1 MKRYKWL
8 IWTLIILLV
17 GVGIWFWK
25 FRTKEQ
31 PIVLETEHPHYGFI
45 ATSVTAT
52 GTLQPVDTVS
62 VGTQVSGTISKVY
75 VDFNDKVKQG
85 QLLAELDKTILQAQ
99 VDQIA
104 ANLQQAK
111 STEEYQSS
119 NYNRQKQL
127 LDVGA
132 ISRADYETAL
142 NQYNS
147 ARDNVNSIAAQL
159 KAAKKNLFYANIYS
173 PTNGT
178 VLSRNISVG
187 QTVAASLNTPTLF
200 VIAKDLTK
208 MQVQA
213 AIDEADIG
221 NVKAG
226 QRVTFTVDAF
236 PDNVFEGKVD
246 EVRLRPS
253 VSANVVTYST
263 IINAPN
269 SDMKLKPGM
278 TANITVFTQEI
289 QNALL
294 VSAKATRFRP
304 DSSLYKKYKIE
315 GGGLHKGDRKN
326 DMQHIGSEGPKD
338 STNTGYAGKR
348 KRDSLQTG
356 SGAKTAMVWIKKD
369 STLTRRV
376 IKIGLSDDTNVQ
388 VLSGLTTDDEVVTG
402 AQQLTSGGKGS
413 SGAARSPFMPQRRG
427 GSSSGNRG
435 GSGGGGTGGGGRSR
449 EEFKK

>member
-17 GVGIWFWK
+17 GIGIWFWK
-25 FRTKEQ
+25 FREKEQ

-85 QLLAELDKTILQAQ
+85 QLIAELDKTILQAQ

-111 STEEYQSS
+111 STQEYQSS

-159 KAAKKNLFYANIYS
+159 KAAQKNLYYANIYS

-178 VLSRNISVG
+178 VLSRNVSVG

-213 AIDEADIG
+213 AVDEADIG

-236 PDNVFEGKVD
+236 PDNVFEGKVE

-269 SDMKLKPGM
+269 EDMKLKPGM
-278 TANITVFTQEI
+278 TANITVYTQEI

-315 GGGLHKGDRKN
+315 GGGLHKGGDRKGGE
-326 DMQHIGSEGPKD
+326 MRIGSAVSKD
-338 STNTGYAGKR
+338 STNTGFIGKK

-388 VLSGLTTDDEVVTG
+388 VLSGLTTDDEIVTG
-402 AQQLTSGGKGS
+402 AQQISTTGKSS

-427 GSSSGNRG
+427 GSGGGNRSG
-435 GSGGGGTGGGGRSR
+435 SGSGGGGSNSSSGGRSR
-449 EEFKK
+449 

>member
-25 FRTKEQ
+25 FREKEQ
-31 PIVLETEHPHYGFI
+31 PVVLETEHPHYGFI

-52 GTLQPVDTVS
+52 GTIQPVDTVS

-75 VDFNDKVKQG
+75 VDFNDKVKKG
-85 QLLAELDKTILQAQ
+85 QLIAELDKTILQAQ

-104 ANLQQAK
+104 ANLRQA
-111 STEEYQSS
+111 QSS
-119 NYNRQKQL
+119 LDYQKSNYDRQKQL

-132 ISRADYETAL
+132 ISRADYENAL
-142 NQYNS
+142 NQYKT
-147 ARDNVNSIAAQL
+147 AQDNVNSIAAQL
-159 KAAKKNLFYANIYS
+159 KAAQRNLYYANIYS
-173 PTNGT
+173 PINGT
-178 VLSRNISVG
+178 VLSRNVSVG

-213 AIDEADIG
+213 AVDEADIG
-221 NVKAG
+221 NIKSG
-226 QRVTFTVDAF
+226 QRATFTVDAF
-236 PDNVFEGKVD
+236 PNNVFEGKVD
-246 EVRLRPS
+246 EVRLHPT
-253 VSANVVTYST
+253 VSSNVVTYST
-263 IINAPN
+263 VIDAPN
-269 SDMKLKPGM
+269 NDMKLKPGM
-278 TANITVFTQEI
+278 TANITVYTQEI

-315 GGGLHKGDRKN
+315 GGGLHGGNRKGD
-326 DMQHIGSEGPKD
+326 MHIGSELRKD
-338 STNTGYAGKR
+338 SSSAGFIGKR

-388 VLSGLTTDDEVVTG
+388 VLSGLSTDDEVVTG
-402 AQQLTSGGKGS
+402 AEQMSAGNGS
-413 SGAARSPFMPQRRG
+413 SGTARSPFMPQRRR
-427 GSSSGNRG
+427 SSSGGNR
-435 GSGGGGTGGGGRSR
+435 SGAGGGRAR
-449 EEFKK
+449 